1 MCRVHDK
8 MGLRRLHQPSYEDFT
23 TYLMKGE
30 KGIVYENI
38 VVIRAFLLKND
49 TVRSVMLELKGAL

>member
-1 MCRVHDK
+1 